1 MMASVRRLVLWFAAS
16 MACVAAHATSFDC
29 DGDSLSRIEK
39 TICSRD
45 DLGALDND
53 MADIYRHMLS
63 LARTPADVAAS
74 QRRWLASRN
83 RCKDAECIAAA
94 YRARLVELRA
104 VPMAGWREFHD
115 PATGLRFRYLA
126 NRSVKPCA
134 GDLGPRCFTLSGP
147 GMAAGS
153 TSFVQMQVTDGSIDA
168 VAASLWDKQGDG
180 WVAAGSGDAR
190 APVVEFV
197 GDGWRGLVA
206 DTVCGIGD
214 EHGFHAAGGDCYTY
228 LTSNGQRALIMTTD
242 GASGHD
248 AETLATIRSAKLGE

>member
-1 MMASVRRLVLWFAAS
+1 MIAICRLVVWFATIVV
-16 MACVAAHATSFDC
+16 CVATRASSFDC
-29 DGDSLSRIEK
+29 DADSLSRIEK
-39 TICSRD
+39 TTCSRD

-53 MADIYRHMLS
+53 MADAYRHMLS
-63 LARTPADVAAS
+63 LARTPADVAAA

-83 RCKDAECIAAA
+83 RCKDAECIAAS
-94 YRARLVELRA
+94 YGARLVELRGT
-104 VPMAGWREFHD
+104 PTAGWRDFHD
-115 PATGLRFRYLA
+115 PATGLQFRYLG
-126 NRSVKPCA
+126 NRSVKPCG
-134 GDLGPRCFTLSGP
+134 GDLGARCFTLSGP

-153 TSFVQMQVTDGSIDA
+153 TYFVQMQVTDGSIDA
-168 VAASLWDKQGDG
+168 VAGSLWEKQGDG
-180 WVAAGSGDAR
+180 WVAAGRGDAR

-228 LTSNGQRALIMTTD
+228 LMSNGRRALIMTTD

-248 AETLATIRSAKLGE
+248 PESLATIRSAKLGN